1 MIAERL
7 TALQAQIH
15 AACVTGGRDPSE
27 VRLLAVSKGHPASA
41 IRAAW
46 QCGLRDF
53 GESYVQ
59 EWNRKADDPT
69 LQGLEGLRWHF
80 VGKLQRNKVRFL
92 LGRVTT
98 VESIDSERLAK
109 AVAERSA
116 ALGRT
121 QDVLLQVNLQAEQ
134 SKSGFSSPELT
145 ASMGR
150 LVAMDGLCVRGLMAI
165 PPRRDTA
172 EASRRDHRGLSQL
185 RDALQ
190 QRWGHPL
197 PELSMGMSGDFSVAI
212 EEGST
217 EVRLGTALFG
227 ERPPP

>member
-7 TALQAQIH
+7 TALQAQIET
-15 AACVTGGRDPSE
+15 ACAEGGRDPSE

-46 QCGLRDF
+46 DCGLRDF

-80 VGKLQRNKVRFL
+80 VGRLQRNKIRFL

-98 VESIDSERLAK
+98 VETVDNERLAK
-109 AVAERSA
+109 ALGDRSA

-121 QDVLLQVNLQAEQ
+121 QDVLLQINLENEE
-134 SKSGFSSPELT
+134 SKSGFSSPEIA
-145 ASMGR
+145 ASMGK
-150 LVAMDGLCVRGLMAI
+150 LLAMEGLNVRGLMAI
-165 PPRRDTA
+165 PPRRDSA
-172 EASRRDHRGLSQL
+172 EASREDHRRLAQL

-190 QRWGHPL
+190 LRWGHPL
-197 PELSMGMSGDFSVAI
+197 PELSMGMSGDFAVAI

-227 ERPPP
+227 DRPPR